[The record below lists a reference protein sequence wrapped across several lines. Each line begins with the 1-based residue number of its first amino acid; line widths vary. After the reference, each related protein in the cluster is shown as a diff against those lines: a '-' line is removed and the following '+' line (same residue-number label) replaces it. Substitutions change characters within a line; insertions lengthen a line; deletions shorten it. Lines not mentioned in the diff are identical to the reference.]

1 LSDLNK
7 AFRDAYSLAASQS
20 LADLRSRV
28 PVFVNRF
35 GQIALYRSG
44 VEQPD
49 IFSMDLALYL
59 ETRTV
64 AHTALA
70 LHARLAPFGLGR
82 LDAQRLD
89 WFTTHQT
96 LVARAAELASRSNIP
111 DGLKAVQLEVLSSV
125 GSCGVFI
132 SAAKLTKRSQ
142 VSHRAAAG
150 STGSGLSRQAVA
162 KLEPALSYAKTSKSG
177 PQLEPVPQIFASLK
191 IGVPSADC
199 PICRPVPTPWRG
211 M

>member
-1 LSDLNK
+1 MSDLNK

-70 LHARLAPFGLGR
+70 LHARLALFGLGR
-82 LDAQRLD
+82 LDAQSLD
-89 WFTTHQT
+89 WFTTHQP

-111 DGLKAVQLEVLSSV
+111 DGLKAVQLALQLQFALDVGLSC
-125 GSCGVFI
+125 CGLV
-132 SAAKLTKRSQ
+132 SAAPDGPCNDVSRANAALGQTHRDASDLLNRPADQLT
-142 VSHRAAAG
+142 
-150 STGSGLSRQAVA
+150 
-162 KLEPALSYAKTSKSG
+162 
-177 PQLEPVPQIFASLK
+177 F
-191 IGVPSADC
+191 
-199 PICRPVPTPWRG
+199 
-211 M
+211 